1 MQNSLK
7 WEKIE
12 LSKSESFFFCVRL
25 HWAYSYPTHF
35 SFLALLFEYSFFF
48 EQREKNAKNKVRG
61 AIMISRDGKM
71 EIQEMIENLMAN
83 QMKLS
88 DEIKEQLLNP
98 DLDLADYFD

>member
-7 WEKIE
+7 WEKISQKVSHFFSVSAYTE
-12 LSKSESFFFCVRL
+12 HTPILLTSLFSLFFLSILFFWIER
-25 HWAYSYPTHF
+25 
-35 SFLALLFEYSFFF
+35 
-48 EQREKNAKNKVRG
+48 KNAKNKVRG

>member
-1 MQNSLK
+1 
-7 WEKIE
+7 
-12 LSKSESFFFCVRL
+12 
-25 HWAYSYPTHF
+25 
-35 SFLALLFEYSFFF
+35 
-48 EQREKNAKNKVRG
+48 
-61 AIMISRDGKM
+61 MISRDGKM